1 MLQLPSYDWFSLHA
15 VGAPAFPFGV
25 LRTRK
30 GGENGLATVLLH
42 HLRELL
48 AAGHAPLLVAGH
60 RESVLWNASGVSVPP
75 LRGGALSQVDSYLL
89 QVRMAPGGCRGEHEF
104 SLQTFHSSSEWF
116 ILDSDVNDVS
126 VSNFGVLILKTHR
139 SKSSRWMP

>member
-1 MLQLPSYDWFSLHA
+1 MQRALSAGPRSRDLSLWA
-15 VGAPAFPFGV
+15 SGQAGGLGKSTGV
-25 LRTRK
+25 W
-30 GGENGLATVLLH
+30 GTVL
-42 HLRELL
+42 
-48 AAGHAPLLVAGH
+48 
-60 RESVLWNASGVSVPP
+60 
-75 LRGGALSQVDSYLL
+75 QVDSYLL
-89 QVRMAPGGCRGEHEF
+89 QVRMAPGGCKGEHEF